1 MLRWRLTLGM
11 AFIGL
16 LVLLC
21 WLDWHASMPGIWLLP
36 LAVLVAGVG
45 ADEVVGL
52 AKSRG
57 LPTCRLTA
65 IVGTV
70 LIVLAAYLPIVFPSV
85 GPNSVFAHNGTLLA
99 LALGVILAILAEMVR
114 YRRPGEV
121 IARLAVSMLAMV
133 YVGVLMGFVVQLRN
147 LFPDQRGL
155 YALVSLI
162 AVVKLSDIGAYT
174 VGRLLGKH
182 KMAPTLSPGK
192 TWEGAAGGVLF
203 SCVGAYVI
211 FRIWLTGETISG
223 PGLFAAGWLPFGV
236 AMAAS
241 GMLGDLAE
249 SLLKRDAG
257 RKDSSTWMPG
267 FGGVMDLL
275 DSILLAAP
283 VAYLFWAAGWV
294 AG

>member
-1 MLRWRLTLGM
+1 MLFWRLILGTL
-11 AFIGL
+11 FIGL

-21 WLDWHASMPGIWLLP
+21 WLDLHASMAGIWLMP
-36 LAVLVAGVG
+36 LALLVAGVG

-57 LPTCRLTA
+57 LPTSRGVA
-65 IVGTV
+65 IFGTV
-70 LIVLAAYLPIVFPSV
+70 LIVLAAYWPLLNRSLSAVLTVQYGI
-85 GPNSVFAHNGTLLA
+85 LLA
-99 LALGVILAILAEMVR
+99 LAVGVIVALLAEMAR
-114 YRRPGEV
+114 YKQPGEV
-121 IARLAVSMLAMV
+121 IARLSTSMLAMV
-133 YVGVLMGFVVQLRN
+133 YVGVLMSFVVQLRN
-147 LFPDQRGL
+147 LFPDERGL

-162 AVVKLSDIGAYT
+162 VVVKLSDIGAYT
-174 VGRLLGKH
+174 VGRLIGKH

-203 SCVGAYVI
+203 SCLGAYVI
-211 FRIWLTGETISG
+211 FRIWLGTRTDGF
-223 PGLFAAGWLPFGV
+223 LGWLLFGV
-236 AMAAS
+236 AMAIT

-283 VAYLFWAAGWV
+283 VAYLFWLMGWV
-294 AG
+294 AS

>member
-1 MLRWRLTLGM
+1 MLRWRLTLGTL
-11 AFIGL
+11 FIGL

-21 WLDWHASMPGIWLLP
+21 WLDFHASMPGIWLMP
-36 LAVLVAGVG
+36 LAVLLAGVG

-57 LPTCRLTA
+57 LPTCRRTA
-65 IVGTV
+65 VVGTV
-70 LIVLAAYLPIVFPSV
+70 LIVLAAYLPILFPSLA
-85 GPNSVFAHNGTLLA
+85 STVFARNGILLA
-99 LALGVILAILAEMVR
+99 VALGTILAILAEMYR
-114 YRRPGEV
+114 YQQPGEV

-133 YVGVLMGFVVQLRN
+133 YVGVLMSFVVQLRN
-147 LFPDQRGL
+147 LFPDERGL

-174 VGRLLGKH
+174 VGRLIGKH
-182 KMAPTLSPGK
+182 KMSPTLSPGK
-192 TWEGAAGGVLF
+192 TWEGALGGVLF
-203 SCVGAYVI
+203 SCAGAYVI
-211 FRIWLTGETISG
+211 FRIWLAPETGSS
-223 PGLFAAGWLPFGV
+223 PHGLTWGWLMFGI
-236 AMAAS
+236 AMAIS

-294 AG
+294 AA

>member
-1 MLRWRLTLGM
+1 MLRWRLGLGTL
-11 AFIGL
+11 FIGL

-21 WLDWHASMPGIWLLP
+21 WFDLHASLPGIWLMP

-57 LPTCRLTA
+57 LPTCRRTA
-65 IVGTV
+65 VVGTV
-70 LIVLAAYLPIVFPSV
+70 LIVLSAYLPILFPSLA
-85 GPNSVFAHNGTLLA
+85 NTVFARNGVLLA
-99 LALGVILAILAEMVR
+99 VALGTILAILAEMYR
-114 YRRPGEV
+114 YKQPGEV

-133 YVGVLMGFVVQLRN
+133 YVGVLMSFVVQLRN
-147 LFPDQRGL
+147 LFPDKRGL

-174 VGRLLGKH
+174 VGRLIGKH
-182 KMAPTLSPGK
+182 KMAPILSPGK

-203 SCVGAYVI
+203 SCAGAYVI
-211 FRIWLTGETISG
+211 FRLWLTGVTD
-223 PGLFAAGWLPFGV
+223 GWLPFGI
-236 AMAAS
+236 AMAVT

-294 AG
+294 VA